1 MRRNAGI
8 ARRLD
13 AAAAALAPRWVSHVT
28 DVLGAALNAAPE
40 PVREAVIA
48 RLRQLRTNGA
58 ADPAHHA
65 DAMMTVLLATAEA
78 APAFARQVAEKLN
91 VELPAPAGLNQE
103 EP

>member
-1 MRRNAGI
+1 VRRNAGI
-8 ARRLD
+8 ARRLE

-40 PVREAVIA
+40 PVREAVIV

-65 DAMMTVLLATAEA
+65 DAMFSVLLASAEV
-78 APAFARQVAEKLN
+78 APALARQVADALN
-91 VELPAPAGLNQE
+91 IELPE
-103 EP
+103 DVK